1 MGIKHFYSY
10 TCIGLAS
17 ALIDV
22 GVFAILFELMGIGIF
37 LSNAVSVGLA
47 VIFSFSL
54 NALYNFKKTNHLI
67 IRFISFLFVAVFGYF
82 AGIFIIL
89 LSINFLEL
97 NGLISKVVSLPIV
110 FLLQFFLNS
119 KISFR

>member
-10 TCIGLAS
+10 TWIGLAS

-47 VIFSFSL
+47 AIFSFCL
-54 NALYNFKKTNHLI
+54 NTFYNFKKTNHLI
-67 IRFISFLFVAVFGYF
+67 IRFISFLLVVVFGYF

-119 KISFR
+119 KISFH